1 MHLIL
6 NYRDANECGVHGHAQ
21 TIFHKLGIDYELAI
35 PQSMAD
41 QFWFFNCTNVPEPL
55 PDWLKV
61 LDVKVKDCTCLS
73 AEEKERLQKNENS
86 D

>member
-1 MHLIL
+1 MHLLL

-21 TIFHKLGIDYELAI
+21 SIVRGLGINYELAM

-55 PDWLKV
+55 PTYMKV
-61 LDVKVKDCTCLS
+61 LDVKVQECMYLH
-73 AEEKERLQKNENS
+73 EEVKERLKKNET
-86 D
+86 